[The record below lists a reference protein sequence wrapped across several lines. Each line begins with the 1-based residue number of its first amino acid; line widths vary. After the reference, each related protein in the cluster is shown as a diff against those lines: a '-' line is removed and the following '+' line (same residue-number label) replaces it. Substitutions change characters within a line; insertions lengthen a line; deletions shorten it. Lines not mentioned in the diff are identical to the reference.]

1 MAWPKRGTRKL
12 LIDQIE
18 WLYHYDAHCIFCSED
33 CITVGQNGRPHYL
46 YLDTFSHHFDHTP
59 GHVVASIRWAIASGW
74 SAENGPDRG
83 LTATNDGFTWLPPG
97 HRHFTDKPAD
107 NSLI

>member
-1 MAWPKRGTRKL
+1 M
-12 LIDQIE
+12 
-18 WLYHYDAHCIFCSED
+18 
-33 CITVGQNGRPHYL
+33 YL
-46 YLDTFSHHFDHTP
+46 VTFSHHFDHTP

-83 LTATNDGFTWLPPG
+83 LTAINDGFAWLPPG